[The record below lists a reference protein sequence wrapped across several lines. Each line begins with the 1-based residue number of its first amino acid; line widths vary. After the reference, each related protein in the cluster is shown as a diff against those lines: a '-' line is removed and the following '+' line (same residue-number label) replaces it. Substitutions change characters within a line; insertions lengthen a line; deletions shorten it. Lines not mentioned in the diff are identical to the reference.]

1 MPPAKECE
9 NGKWKW
15 GDTGECIYESD
26 QDAINENE
34 DYEENK
40 EKINIWDKK
49 YNEIMEKRIINIE
62 TSLETRQEE
71 DGKET
76 DVVVGYGSIFNS
88 RSNDLGGFYEYIAEG
103 AITDDVINS
112 SDVRALINH
121 NMDKILARSVNGNG
135 TLKLN
140 TDSKGMRYEFEIPS
154 TTYGNDLKINMQNG
168 NLNQSSFAFTLADNG
183 DEWSTD
189 DDGNNIRTITKID
202 KLFDISIVT
211 YPAYSQAESD
221 LVVAQRGLA
230 SYKETLKNEDEE
242 KDLVIRSL
250 ASLKIELAKRK

>member
-15 GDTGECIYESD
+15 GDTGECIYESE
-26 QDAINENE
+26 QEAIDENE

-40 EKINIWDKK
+40 EKIKIWDKK
-49 YNEIMEKRIINIE
+49 FNDTMEKRIINIE
-62 TSLETRQEE
+62 TTLETREQE
-71 DGKET
+71 DGKQT
-76 DVVVGYGSIFNS
+76 DVVVGYGSIYNS

-103 AITDDVINS
+103 AISEDVINS

-140 TDSKGMRYEFEIPS
+140 TDSKGLRYEFEIPDTS
-154 TTYGNDLKINMQNG
+154 YGKDLKINMQNG
-168 NLNQSSFAFTLADNG
+168 NLNQSSFAFTVAD
-183 DEWSTD
+183 DEWSND
-189 DDGNNIRTITKID
+189 EAGNNIRTINKID
-202 KLFDISIVT
+202 MLYDISVVT

-230 SYKETLKNEDEE
+230 SYKETLKNEEE
-242 KDLVIRSL
+242 ENDLVARSL